1 MNSIYI
7 NDRGKQYQISLLDFN
22 NKKTYV
28 IFVKAKDEEK
38 FKTIYYL
45 SEEEFDNDQ
54 DAYDDAI
61 NNITNDYKRM
71 KNE

>member
-7 NDRGKQYQISLLDFN
+7 NDRGKQYQISLLEKN
-22 NKKTYV
+22 EKKTYV
-28 IFVKAKDEEK
+28 IFVKTEDEEK
-38 FKTIYYL
+38 FKTVYYL

-61 NNITNDYKRM
+61 NNIINNYKRS
-71 KNE
+71 E